1 MAATTHREI
10 RVDRTLCM
18 GSGQCCWYAPNTFD
32 QDDETIAIVTDPEGD
47 PDEAIRTAV
56 ESCPTQAISFV
67 AQAGK
72 VRKPQ
77 GQRVTGRPP
86 RGWPASAASS
96 GGMSCPAA
104 SARRTAR

>member
-47 PDEAIRTAV
+47 PEEAIRTAV
-56 ESCPTQAISFV
+56 ESCPTQAISIV
-67 AQAGK
+67 EEPCSSPRDRAARPAAG
-72 VRKPQ
+72 RRRP
-77 GQRVTGRPP
+77 RV
-86 RGWPASAASS
+86 PA
-96 GGMSCPAA
+96 GISCPAA